1 MSKTPSR
8 GRAGGIVVRF
18 WGCRGSFPV
27 SGDSF
32 LRFGGNTSCVEIRA
46 GEHLIIC
53 DMGTGIIRLGN
64 EILRG
69 HLKKRGAG
77 VRKKILESVILVS
90 HAHHDHTQGFPFF
103 KPAYLD
109 DSLIHLF
116 GPRMFNQDFSEILAR
131 SMMAPL
137 FPIDLADM
145 HSTREIRNVEE
156 SEVII
161 LRKGKPP
168 QLVNVQRNQ
177 FHPEKGAVVIQ
188 SLKNLAHP
196 KGGVINY
203 RITYRGKSVVYA
215 TDVEGYVGG
224 DARLV
229 RFAQGADLLI
239 HDAQYLPEEYMGMP
253 VPTQGFGHS
262 TYEMAVAVARKAEVG
277 ALALFHHDPTHTDSE
292 IRQIEKQAA
301 RTFKSAFAAFEG
313 QEVRL

>member
-1 MSKTPSR
+1 MSKSPA
-8 GRAGGIVVRF
+8 GRRTGGITVRF

-27 SGDSF
+27 SGDAF
-32 LRFGGNTSCVEIRA
+32 LHFGGNTSCVEIRA
-46 GEHLIIC
+46 GEHIIIC

-64 EILRG
+64 ELLRA
-69 HLKKRGAG
+69 HLKRRGSG
-77 VRKKILESVILVS
+77 GRPGKLETLILVS

-109 DSLIHLF
+109 DSLIHLY

-137 FPIDLADM
+137 FPVDLADM
-145 HSTREIRNVEE
+145 HSTRKISNIGE
-156 SEVII
+156 SEAIV
-161 LRKGKPP
+161 LKKGKAP
-168 QLVNVQRNQ
+168 QAVNLQRNQ
-177 FHPEKGAVVIQ
+177 FKPDQGSVLVQ

-203 RITYRGKSVVYA
+203 RISYGGRSVVYA

-224 DARLV
+224 DSRLV
-229 RFAQGADLLI
+229 KFSQGADLLI
-239 HDAQYLPEEYMGMP
+239 HDAQYLPEEYTGLP

-262 TYEMAVAVARKAEVG
+262 TYEMAAAVARQAKVRR
-277 ALALFHHDPTHTDSE
+277 LALFHHDPTHTDDE

-301 RTFKSAFAAFEG
+301 GAFKQTFAAFEG
-313 QEVRL
+313 QEVKV

>member
-1 MSKTPSR
+1 MTRKTPSR
-8 GRAGGIVVRF
+8 GRPGGIVVRF

-27 SGDSF
+27 SGEGF

-53 DMGTGIIRLGN
+53 DMGTGIIQLGN
-64 EILRG
+64 NLLRD
-69 HLKKRGAG
+69 HLKKQGGRS
-77 VRKKILESVILVS
+77 RTLESVILVS

-109 DSLIHLF
+109 DSLIHIF

-137 FPIDLADM
+137 FPVDLADM
-145 HSTREIRNVEE
+145 HSTRQIRNVEE
-156 SEVII
+156 SDVII

-168 QLVNVQRNQ
+168 QIVNVQRNQ
-177 FHPEKGAVVIQ
+177 FRPDAGAVVIQ

-203 RITYRGKSVVYA
+203 RISHKGRSVVYA

-224 DARLV
+224 DSRLV
-229 RFAQGADLLI
+229 KFASGADLLI
-239 HDAQYLPEEYMGMP
+239 HDAQYLPEEYTGMP

-262 TYEMAVAVARKAEVG
+262 TYEMAAAVARKAKVG
-277 ALALFHHDPTHTDSE
+277 QLALFHHDPGHSDAD
-292 IRQIEKQAA
+292 IQQIEQETVRA
-301 RTFKSAFAAFEG
+301 FKNSFAAFEG
-313 QEVRL
+313 QEVRV